1 LFLLSSPEA
10 RAAARWC
17 GPAVGAIGIA
27 VIVPIAVMA
36 NESPFAGWFLLHAV
50 SPERVLP
57 LVGLGVACAL
67 VRLNASG
74 LALALFTAGIAIGF
88 ATQDW
93 INWVIYNVVH
103 GATYLFLTAP
113 LSCLAV
119 GLALVSGIRLLPW
132 LLPAGALIEG
142 VMLAIAIFLATP
154 TADAPM
160 FTWVPLLTAFWI
172 VATVSLTLRAFRQE
186 WFAIFGR
193 ILGSWTL
200 AIGLL
205 YGAALLMPILKPPP
219 PADTSP
225 QSTRGT
231 EFNRSIENLREP
243 QQSPADEL
251 RPEQP

>member
-10 RAAARWC
+10 RTAARWC
-17 GPAVGAIGIA
+17 GPAVAAIGIV
-27 VIVPIAVMA
+27 VIVSIAFMA
-36 NESPFAGWFLLHAV
+36 NESSFAGWFLSHAL

-67 VRLNASG
+67 ERVNAFG

-88 ATQDW
+88 ATQDL
-93 INWVIYNVVH
+93 INLVIYNVVH
-103 GATYLFLTAP
+103 GATYLFLTGP

-142 VMLAIAIFLATP
+142 VMLAIAIFLANH
-154 TADAPM
+154 TADDPM
-160 FTWVPLLTAFWI
+160 FTWIPLLTAFWV
-172 VATVSLTLRAFRQE
+172 VATVSLTLRAFRRE

-219 PADTSP
+219 PADAS
-225 QSTRGT
+225 QESTRGA

-243 QQSPADEL
+243 RQSPADDL

>member
-1 LFLLSSPEA
+1 LFLLSSPEV

-17 GPAVGAIGIA
+17 GPAVAAIGIA
-27 VIVPIAVMA
+27 FIVPIAVTA
-36 NESPFAGWFLLHAV
+36 NESPFAGWFLLHAL

-57 LVGLGVACAL
+57 LVGLGVGCAL
-67 VRLNASG
+67 VSINAFG
-74 LALALFTAGIAIGF
+74 FALAFFAAGTAIGF

-103 GATYLFLTAP
+103 GATYLFLTGP
-113 LSCLAV
+113 LSCLAI
-119 GLALVSGIRLLPW
+119 GFALISGIRLLPW
-132 LLPAGALIEG
+132 LLPAGAFIEG
-142 VMLAIAIFLATP
+142 VMLAIAIFLANP
-154 TADAPM
+154 SAGDPM
-160 FTWVPLLTAFWI
+160 FTWAPLLTAFWV
-172 VATVSLTLRAFRQE
+172 VATVALTLRAFRRE

-219 PADTSP
+219 PADTS
-225 QSTRGT
+225 QESTRGT
-231 EFNRSIENLREP
+231 EFNRPIENPRKP
-243 QQSPADEL
+243 KQSPADEL